1 MRILSG
7 IQPTGQLHIGNY
19 LGAIKQ
25 WIELQKNN
33 ECIFFI
39 ADLHSLTIPY
49 NPKDLKKNVFEV
61 ATAYLAAGVDPEKSI
76 FFVQSQVKEHAELC
90 WILNTI
96 CPLGELNRM
105 TQYKEKSKQFKKDL
119 NAGLLDYPVLM
130 AADVL
135 LYKADGVPVGKDQVQ
150 HTELAR
156 TLARKFNQRFGKAF
170 VEPKVILSKSG
181 AKIMSLND
189 PKKKMSKSL
198 GSPSYISLF
207 DEPEEIKKKIMSAV
221 TDTGKTIEYNLTKKP
236 GISNLLTI
244 YSLFSGKEIKQLEK
258 EFEKKGYADFKKALV
273 DLLVKELEPFRKK
286 KKELSSR
293 EVYVEE
299 LLNKGA
305 QRARILAEA
314 TMKEVKKN
322 MGLIS

>member
-1 MRILSG
+1 
-7 IQPTGQLHIGNY
+7 
-19 LGAIKQ
+19 
-25 WIELQKNN
+25 
-33 ECIFFI
+33 
-39 ADLHSLTIPY
+39 
-49 NPKDLKKNVFEV
+49 
-61 ATAYLAAGVDPEKSI
+61 
-76 FFVQSQVKEHAELC
+76 
-90 WILNTI
+90 
-96 CPLGELNRM
+96 
-105 TQYKEKSKQFKKDL
+105 
-119 NAGLLDYPVLM
+119 
-130 AADVL
+130 
-135 LYKADGVPVGKDQVQ
+135 
-150 HTELAR
+150 
-156 TLARKFNQRFGKAF
+156 
-170 VEPKVILSKSG
+170 
-181 AKIMSLND
+181 
-189 PKKKMSKSL
+189 
-198 GSPSYISLF
+198 
-207 DEPEEIKKKIMSAV
+207 MSAV